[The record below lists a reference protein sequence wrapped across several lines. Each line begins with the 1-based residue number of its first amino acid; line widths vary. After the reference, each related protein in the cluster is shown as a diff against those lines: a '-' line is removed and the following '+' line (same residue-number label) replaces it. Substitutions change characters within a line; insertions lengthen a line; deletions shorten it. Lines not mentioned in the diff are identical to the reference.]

1 MKSRLKK
8 IIINFSLMIVMCI
21 ILLVLGEVGANIMVK
36 LGKGQR
42 HQVMGKADN
51 IVMNSL
57 NKDLEFVFKPHYVN
71 LEGDTITN
79 ALGFHE
85 LDWEQS
91 ELDQSKVIL
100 NIGDSITFG
109 ANIKDLNQVYCKVLQ
124 SMIRQNFPEE
134 KYVVYNAG
142 VGGYNIWQ
150 ERALLKELEGKIKYD
165 MVLLGLCL
173 NDSSPKMFVS
183 EDIKGVVVNVSGKIE
198 STKDLFSRKFFN
210 RFKLYVMFKEA
221 VKSLQRRYPKLFPS
235 SMMWHNALVNGDGW
249 RSLKDTILDMHK
261 NLAQNN
267 IRLVVVIFPYAH
279 QLKLEAKDNVI
290 QFDLSSF
297 CEVHNIPCFDL
308 FLDYKK
314 NNQRIQWDAEG
325 IHPDINGHRIAGE
338 AIFRY
343 LVEKKLIPIKDDV
356 EVSNE

>member
-1 MKSRLKK
+1 MKSKLKK
-8 IIINFSLMIVMCI
+8 ILINFSLMIFVFI

-42 HQVMGKADN
+42 HQVIGEADN
-51 IVMNSL
+51 IVMNSP

-85 LDWEQS
+85 LDWTTS

-109 ANIKDLNQVYCKVLQ
+109 ANIKDLNQVYGKVLQ
-124 SMIRQNFPEE
+124 AMIRQNFPQEN
-134 KYVVYNAG
+134 YIVYNAG

-150 ERALLKELEGKIKYD
+150 ERALLKELQGKIKYD

-183 EDIKGVVVNVSGKIE
+183 EDVKGAVVNVSGEIE

-210 RFKLYVMFKEA
+210 RFKLYVMFREA
-221 VKSLQRRYPKLFPS
+221 VKSLQRRYPQLFPA
-235 SMMWHNALVNGDGW
+235 SMMWHNALVNGEGW
-249 RSLKDTILDMHK
+249 RSLKDTILEMHET
-261 NLAQNN
+261 LAQNN
-267 IRLVVVIFPYAH
+267 IKLVVVIFPYAH
-279 QLKLEAKDNVI
+279 QLKLEAKDNII
-290 QFDLSSF
+290 QNDLLQYCQLHS
-297 CEVHNIPCFDL
+297 IPCLDL
-308 FLDYKK
+308 FSDFK
-314 NNQRIQWDAEG
+314 QSGQQIQWDAEG
-325 IHPDINGHRIAGE
+325 IHFDVSGHQVTGE
-338 AIFRY
+338 AIYHY
-343 LVEKKLIPIKDDV
+343 LVEQKLIPIKDAV
-356 EVSNE
+356 EVSHE